1 MSKFVCTLDEKDGSL
16 FCKPMKSHH
25 NKESTGEDH
34 KHHSHKHHS
43 HKHHAKCG
51 CFVEGFST
59 EGFDIPSDW
68 TYEPNVRYKAGNL
81 KFTQAPDAPGV
92 CDSAIQR
99 CVGMNGDCV
108 VVNYNSKQNQCL
120 GRSSSIGQVPA
131 PGDAAWTWNNH

>member
-34 KHHSHKHHS
+34 KHRSHKHR
-43 HKHHAKCG
+43 AKCG

-59 EGFDIPSDW
+59 EGFDIPADW
-68 TYEPNVRYKAGNL
+68 TYQPDVRYKDGDL
-81 KFTQAPDAPGV
+81 KFSQVPDGPPAGL
-92 CDSAIQR
+92 CDSAIQK

-108 VVNYNSKQNQCL
+108 VVNYNSKKNKCI
-120 GRSSSIGQVPA
+120 GRSSSVGQVTA
-131 PGDAAWTWNNH
+131 PGDSAWTWNNH